1 MQALANANLL
11 NKIDYLSTVSGGGYV
26 GSFFTSMLRRA
37 KGGLIEVQDK
47 LRTNNKPNGQEAV
60 EIGFLRQYS
69 NYLTPKIGLS
79 TDALAAISVWFTN
92 TLLNQ
97 IVLIASL
104 ITLSALVFLA
114 NELLLVI
121 PQVFLTGFASI
132 GALIMLYAGGAM
144 LKASMNPKP
153 LWVHN
158 WITMRDWRWI
168 CGLGIVGAMLVASR
182 VAKIDQ
188 LISIFQFANIH
199 QLISSY
205 WLVLPALIASITL
218 LVVVAIGLASRRFAA
233 TPISSFMREWWA
245 RMGGITMLMTG
256 AWLLVF
262 VLMLYLPL
270 RLVSWSSSQFFE
282 SFSLLGTI
290 TAVAVYL
297 GKSGATNGLETFKIK
312 EKISIILPWLAIFGL
327 VVFVSFGTYQLA
339 AILPITWSAMAKFS
353 SIAAVAAFIAG
364 IFAWRVDIN
373 IFSLHYFYRNRLTR
387 GYLGATH
394 FLRKPNIFTGFD
406 EGDDL
411 AFSQCQQRPLHIVNT
426 ALN

>member
-1 MQALANANLL
+1 MQSKTINIDTKLTFDAVLQQELDIVIRPSVERGKKSKHPDDLIGLAFSGGGIRSATFNLGVLQALADANLL

-26 GSFFTSMLRRA
+26 GSFFTCMLQRA
-37 KGGLIEVQDK
+37 KGGLAEVQAK
-47 LRTNNKPNGQEAV
+47 LCTNNKPNGQEAA

-97 IVLIASL
+97 VVLIASL
-104 ITLSALVFLA
+104 VTLSASVFLA
-114 NELLLVI
+114 NELLLLVI
-121 PQVFLTGFASI
+121 PQVLLTTLASI

-158 WITMRDWRWI
+158 WITMQDWRWI
-168 CGLGIVGAMLVASR
+168 CGLGLVGAMLVASR

-188 LISIFQFANIH
+188 LTSIFQFAHINKH
-199 QLISSY
+199 ISPY
-205 WLVLPALIASITL
+205 WLALPALIACVTL
-218 LVVVAIGLASRRFAA
+218 LGVVATGLASRRLFFAA
-233 TPISSFMREWWA
+233 PISSFMREWWA
-245 RMGGITMLMTG
+245 RMGGVTMLMTG

-270 RLVSWSSSQFFE
+270 RLDALLSSQFFE

-339 AILPITWSAMAKFS
+339 TLLPNS
-353 SIAAVAAFIAG
+353 
-364 IFAWRVDIN
+364 
-373 IFSLHYFYRNRLTR
+373 
-387 GYLGATH
+387 
-394 FLRKPNIFTGFD
+394 
-406 EGDDL
+406 
-411 AFSQCQQRPLHIVNT
+411 
-426 ALN
+426 